1 MNNPTTTPITDT
13 SSTQSSPASIN
24 ESKDITEQTTIT
36 PVTTVGEDKNTDTTS
51 NDVVTGNKGIK
62 AV

>member
-24 ESKDITEQTTIT
+24 ESKDITKQTTT

-51 NDVVTGNKGIK
+51 NDVVTGNKEIK